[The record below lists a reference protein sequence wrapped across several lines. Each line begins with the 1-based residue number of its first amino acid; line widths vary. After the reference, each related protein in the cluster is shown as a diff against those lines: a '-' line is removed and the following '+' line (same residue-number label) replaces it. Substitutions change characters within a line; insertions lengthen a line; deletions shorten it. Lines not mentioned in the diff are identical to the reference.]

1 MKRRWIERALN
12 IHPGDLGR
20 GTLLSACLFLVISTY
35 KIGGVA
41 GAALFLSRFQA
52 RQLAYADISSAL
64 LVALVVAGYVIIARR
79 VPLLGL
85 LVGSMLFFAS
95 NCALFW
101 FLAHYYSRL
110 TWLFPVFYVWVK
122 IFGVLAATQ
131 IWTLAN
137 YVLTTREAKR
147 VFGMVGGGGIAGGI
161 FAGFFSKTAVKA
173 FGTEIL
179 PLSMALFILISAGL
193 VILIGRSGRAPV
205 GGLRGGAE
213 QPAETEPRNLA
224 QSMQLVFSS
233 PYLRAIAV
241 VICVSSFVTTLTGWQ
256 FLAIAQQV
264 LVKKDALAIF
274 FGNFIFYASIFSL
287 LFQLLLTTRF
297 LRRFGLGPS
306 LFALPTVVFFGSTG
320 LLLFG
325 TLASV
330 VALKAC
336 DQVLRYSLD
345 RSTAELLYLPL
356 PTRIKLQVKWFI
368 DTVIWR
374 LGDGLSGLTVL
385 IFATTLH
392 LPARQISWIV
402 LPLVSVWLV
411 AVSIARKQYV
421 ATLKE
426 SINQYLVDVE
436 QASTSVLDRS
446 TTELLTTKLTA
457 SDPNDILYALSLFE
471 VERQRAVYPVIRSL
485 LSHPA
490 AQVRQ
495 KAITILS
502 ESADK
507 TVRPEIERLLRDP
520 DLNVRTEALLYLT
533 HHANVDPLELIQDE
547 GDFADFSV
555 RSAVVAFLAR
565 PGGTQILEAAQQILT
580 TMVGEPGPARQRD
593 RIEAARLLGELPGL
607 HFDPLLANLLADPDP
622 AVAVEAIR
630 SVGKLRKRR
639 LVPDLLDR
647 LTHRELGP
655 ESAKALCE
663 FGDTIVGSLRDQLGD
678 PSVAIEARREIPA
691 ILVKIATPAAAQ
703 ALMENLLESD
713 TTLRFR
719 IIRALNKLHQLHPE
733 VALDVQLLETVLAAE
748 ILGHYRSYQILDK
761 LGTMGDSEEPA
772 ARASTESMKQ
782 ELERIFRML
791 DLLYP
796 HLDLHAAYLGLQSN
810 SVTVHDNALEF
821 LDNVLK
827 SQLRD
832 MLVPLLDGK
841 ITVAERTR
849 MANRLVRAKIENK
862 EQAVAAL
869 VTSDDPW
876 LRSCGAYAIGTLG
889 IRSLEGELNRCLSDS
904 DPKLQETARAAKQ
917 RLEQSIRVA
926 QETSAMT
933 SSARRDLQPLC
944 DVDHSAM
951 VEASLEER
959 SIAQQFLAYC
969 CQTSGCTRAYT
980 PSQGYFNVESGRML
994 LDQFGKQSCPTC
1006 EARMYL
1012 AAYIPETENEIWRC
1026 TQCGQERLVA

>member
-1 MKRRWIERALN
+1 MKRWIERALN
-12 IHPGDLGR
+12 VHPGDLGR
-20 GTLLSACLFLVISTY
+20 GTLLCACLFLVISTY

-41 GAALFLSRFQA
+41 GAALFLSRFHA

-64 LVALVVAGYVIIARR
+64 LVALIVAGYVIIARR
-79 VPLLGL
+79 VPLPSL

-95 NCALFW
+95 NCFLFW
-101 FLAHYYSRL
+101 FLAHYYSGL
-110 TWLFPVFYVWVK
+110 PWLFPAFYIWVK
-122 IFGVLAATQ
+122 MFGVLAATQ

-147 VFGMVGGGGIAGGI
+147 VFGMVGGGAIAGSI
-161 FAGFFSKTAVKA
+161 FAGFFSKTAVKT

-193 VILIGRSGRAPV
+193 VILIWRSGQAPV
-205 GGLRGGAE
+205 GGLHSGAE

-233 PYLRAIAV
+233 PYLRAVAV

-256 FLAIAQQV
+256 FLAIAQQF

-274 FGNFIFYASIFSL
+274 FGDFIFYASIFSL
-287 LFQLLLTTRF
+287 FFQLLLTTRF

-306 LFALPTVVFFGSTG
+306 LFALPTVVFVGSTG

-336 DQVLRYSLD
+336 DQTLRYSLD
-345 RSTAELLYLPL
+345 RSTAELLYLPVS
-356 PTRIKLQVKWFI
+356 TRVKLQAKWFI

-385 IFATTLH
+385 IFATTLS
-392 LPARQISWIV
+392 LSARQISWIV
-402 LPLVSVWLV
+402 LILVSIWLV
-411 AVSIARKQYV
+411 AVSIARKRYV

-426 SINQYLVDVE
+426 STDQYLVDVE

-457 SDPNDILYALSLFE
+457 FNPNEILYALSLFE

-490 AQVRQ
+490 AQIRQ

-502 ESADK
+502 ESGDK

-520 DLNVRTEALLYLT
+520 ELNVRTEALLYLA
-533 HHANVDPLELIQDE
+533 HHAHVDPLELIQDK

-555 RSAVVAFLAR
+555 CSAVVAFLAR
-565 PGGTQILEAAQQILT
+565 PGETQMLEVAQQILT
-580 TMVGEPGPARQRD
+580 TMVSEPGPAHQR
-593 RIEAARLLGELPGL
+593 RRVEAARLLGELPDS
-607 HFDPLLANLLADPDP
+607 FDPLLANLLADPET
-622 AVAVEAIR
+622 AVALEAIR

-647 LTHRELGP
+647 LAHHELGP
-655 ESAKALCE
+655 ECAKALDE
-663 FGDTIVGSLRDQLGD
+663 FGDTIVGSLRDELGD
-678 PSVAIEARREIPA
+678 PSVAIEERREIPA
-691 ILVKIATPAAAQ
+691 ILVQIATPAAAQ
-703 ALMENLLESD
+703 VLMENLLESD

-719 IIRALNKLHQLHPE
+719 IISALNKLQQQLHPE
-733 VALDVQLLETVLAAE
+733 VELDVQLLETVLAAE

-761 LGTMGDSEEPA
+761 LGTMGDSQEPV
-772 ARASTESMKQ
+772 ARALTESMKQ
-782 ELERIFRML
+782 ELERIFRVL

-796 HLDLHAAYLGLQSN
+796 HLDLQAAYLGLQSN
-810 SVTVHDNALEF
+810 SVTVYDNALEF

-827 SQLRD
+827 SQLRNV
-832 MLVPLLDGK
+832 LVPLLDGK
-841 ITVAERTR
+841 IIVAERAR
-849 MANRLVRAKIENK
+849 IANKLVRAKIENQ

-876 LRSCGAYAIGTLG
+876 LRSWGAYAIGTLG

-904 DPKLQETARAAKQ
+904 DPQLRETARAARQ
-917 RLEQSIRVA
+917 RLEQSVRLA
-926 QETSAMT
+926 RETSAMT
-933 SSARRDLQPLC
+933 NSTRRDLQPLC
-944 DVDHSAM
+944 DMDHTAM
-951 VEASLEER
+951 VEASLEDR

-969 CQTSGCTRAYT
+969 CQTSDCTRAYT
-980 PSQGYFNVESGRML
+980 PSQGYFNVQGGRIL

-1006 EARMYL
+1006 EGTMYL
-1012 AAYIPETENEIWRC
+1012 AAFLPETENETWRC